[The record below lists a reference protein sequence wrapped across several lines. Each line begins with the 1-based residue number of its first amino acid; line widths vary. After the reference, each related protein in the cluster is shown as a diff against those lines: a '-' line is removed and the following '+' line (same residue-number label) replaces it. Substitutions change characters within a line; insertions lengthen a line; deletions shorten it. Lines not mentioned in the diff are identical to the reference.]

1 MFLDQGAIFTPFNS
15 EQKYEMKMLFELF
28 YNAKDFQTF
37 YKTASWARIHMNN
50 GMFTSAFTVAVL
62 YRNDCRYMR
71 LPAIYEIYP
80 NYFFDS
86 GVIQEAQ
93 NLKMSRGSYEALLI
107 PPALNCSLICLMRKI
122 FYQL

>member
-1 MFLDQGAIFTPFNS
+1 MFLAQDAIFTPFNS

-37 YKTASWARIHMNN
+37 YKTASWARLYMNN

-93 NLKMSRGSYEALLI
+93 NLKMSRGSYTLL
-107 PPALNCSLICLMRKI
+107 LSLRH
-122 FYQL
+122 